1 MARTVTNYPIG
12 WQWNQCSSSNVYATL
27 IKSLTTDRS
36 IETRF
41 RCCASRAQEIGRS
54 CTVKIDRA
62 PKTSAP
68 RRSYSVTKYGKGD
81 ETIENNWFS
90 LSYAVR
96 HERPRAENMAGQIR
110 CWKDRPNKKV
120 KVSLRYTW
128 LVHRRAILWLPAKS
142 PDYRYRERVTCSM
155 LFRYRIIRS
164 IPR

>member
-1 MARTVTNYPIG
+1 MIIPKAFGSTRNGNKLLSYR
-12 WQWNQCSSSNVYATL
+12 
-27 IKSLTTDRS
+27 LTMRSMQQQQQQRLRHAYKIVNDRS
-36 IETRF
+36 IDRDEIPVLCF
-41 RCCASRAQEIGRS
+41 EAQEIGRS

-68 RRSYSVTKYGKGD
+68 RPSYSVTKYGKGD

-120 KVSLRYTW
+120 KVSLRYT
-128 LVHRRAILWLPAKS
+128 
-142 PDYRYRERVTCSM
+142 
-155 LFRYRIIRS
+155 
-164 IPR
+164 